1 MQEEII
7 IMKAMIMIMISLLPP
22 GTGKSLRTKRIKEEM
37 LNSNSNLSKM
47 EEDAC
52 FVEKRDT

>member
-37 LNSNSNLSKM
+37 VNSNSNLSKM

-52 FVEKRDT
+52 CVEKRDT